1 MVPKLLTYARETSY
15 EIFSPWSTAECS
27 TVELPGIVCI
37 ITQIQQVGKLT
48 WVHLTVSW
56 VQLPFLFRR
65 DSPLPG
71 NGPTLYSRDLLLQTD
86 PAVISG
92 SPVFI
97 AHAVLTLVHAPKG
110 DSIVK
115 FLT

>member
-1 MVPKLLTYARETSY
+1 MRFFSPLLT
-15 EIFSPWSTAECS
+15 AEYS

-37 ITQIQQVGKLT
+37 
-48 WVHLTVSW
+48 
-56 VQLPFLFRR
+56 
-65 DSPLPG
+65 
-71 NGPTLYSRDLLLQTD
+71 YQTD
-86 PAVISG
+86 
-92 SPVFI
+92 PVFI